1 MNNSNDKV
9 SVQLCVVK
17 LKLIT
22 QSILNR
28 TLKPQLET
36 ALYKDIVFLRFPLTG
51 KLIFPIFDKT
61 RLGIY
66 VSFILTRLAILRC
79 AVLNLHRP
87 SRFFSFL

>member
-9 SVQLCVVK
+9 SLQLCVVK

-36 ALYKDIVFLRFPLTG
+36 ALYKC
-51 KLIFPIFDKT
+51 
-61 RLGIY
+61 
-66 VSFILTRLAILRC
+66 S
-79 AVLNLHRP
+79 
-87 SRFFSFL
+87 